1 MYYHEFYDNYYNWHL
16 RLLIKKLFLTNELN
30 AYEQEYINHHEGVV
44 FAKVR
49 NLKKLIIHFPLVHP
63 KEKAYYK
70 YDEVSLY
77 KIHNKTLQQI
87 SINGEMYITTHRI
100 LLDDGENI
108 YPIMLDTIKD
118 YKVNKHGLIIFLKD
132 NTFSFKTY
140 DDFTSYVSF
149 ERILHLTKRK
159 I

>member
-1 MYYHEFYDNYYNWHL
+1 M
-16 RLLIKKLFLTNELN
+16 
-30 AYEQEYINHHEGVV
+30 
-44 FAKVR
+44 
-49 NLKKLIIHFPLVHP
+49 
-63 KEKAYYK
+63 
-70 YDEVSLY
+70 SLY